1 MWIVAKIKKNNFTI
15 FAKKLEEKLSN
26 INFYFPKIKGKKLNK
41 NLLGNYVF
49 CFHKSFEKENFQN
62 SLIYTKGLD
71 YFLNNDNS
79 NQIEIKDFINFCKEH
94 EDENGFIK
102 NSFFKHRINSKGKFT
117 YGPFINSLFKVL
129 EFKKNKLVV
138 EIGNFKV
145 NISDNES
152 ALYQPS

>member
-1 MWIVAKIKKNNFTI
+1 MDLSKI
-15 FAKKLEEKLSN
+15 
-26 INFYFPKIKGKKLNK
+26 P
-41 NLLGNYVF
+41 
-49 CFHKSFEKENFQN
+49 
-62 SLIYTKGLD
+62 
-71 YFLNNDNS
+71 
-79 NQIEIKDFINFCKEH
+79 
-94 EDENGFIK
+94 
-102 NSFFKHRINSKGKFT
+102 FFKHRINSKGKFT